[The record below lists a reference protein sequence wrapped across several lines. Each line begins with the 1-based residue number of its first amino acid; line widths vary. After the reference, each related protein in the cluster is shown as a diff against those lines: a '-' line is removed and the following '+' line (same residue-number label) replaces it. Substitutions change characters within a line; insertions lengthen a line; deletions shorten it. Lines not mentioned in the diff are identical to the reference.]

1 MRLSNERAKKE
12 KENERAKNKTGRQA
26 KQNQRK
32 LPAGS
37 SARVGELPPKEVL
50 ERLPESVR
58 ISVSEAAAF
67 SGPLPPPSMYAGYN
81 EVLPGSAER
90 ILSMAEKEQEHRIN
104 WEDRAL
110 ETTTREAALGQWL
123 GFATGLACIASSI
136 YLAMNGN
143 QLVAGILAGVSVL
156 GLVKKFI
163 RGRDG

>member
-1 MRLSNERAKKE
+1 MRPSNERAKKE

-26 KQNQRK
+26 KQNQQQ

-37 SARVGELPPKEVL
+37 SARVGKLPSKEVL

-110 ETTTREAALGQWL
+110 ETTARETALGQWL

-136 YLAMNGN
+136 YLAMNDN
-143 QLVAGILAGVSVL
+143 QWVAGILAGVSVL

-163 RGRDG
+163 RGREG